1 MEQRNYEKKQ
11 KLFVLNDNFFFFF
24 FGLLTV
30 NSIADIITRYNF
42 NQVR

>member
-11 KLFVLNDNFFFFF
+11 KLFVLNDNFFFF